1 MVTKSAA
8 VVRSAN
14 LVVALEHGRVAFVGS
29 ADGYA
34 DWRVVEGG
42 WDATSAAR

>member
-8 VVRSAN
+8 VVRSAH
-14 LVVALEHGRVAFVGS
+14 LVVALEHGRIAFVGS

-42 WDATSAAR
+42 WDGARAAR